1 MKLMNNI
8 KKNSLLLIAIS
19 ICMGLASCVD
29 ENIDYSPNEYNP
41 AEDPNMVCLPFNL
54 SYDFAV
60 STRDGEEEG
69 GESNGSN
76 DDEFLKD
83 FEDGTEKEHKIDF
96 DQEKE
101 CFAIFFDKE
110 QNFRYMKRI
119 YLSDQLG
126 EGGKNDRYTE
136 YTVPVVCYIPVEDCE
151 KYDAQG
157 NVLDDNDNENIAYY
171 RPKLLNVLVVLNGG
185 KIYDYIHNELYFSD
199 GTPNRTK
206 RIEDVLK
213 LTWNNP
219 ADYTHEP
226 FNNDYPNSIGEIG
239 KNKNGNFT
247 FTSSAYWQKEGGK
260 YNLKTAAKLDGKVYK
275 SIKEYLE
282 SVENGDG
289 PTATVYLERMVAKF
303 TAPTFNPSVIGQNR
317 VFRPDQNAM
326 ALVVYNWNENN
337 EPVSVQKNWRIHLI
351 GWAINGTE
359 SSSYIFKN
367 IGNVEWGISEVEE
380 SKLKL
385 ESTAFFWNQEGA
397 HRSYWSIDPHY
408 TSGKDHFYPWQ
419 FRKASDRTD
428 IISVEGGLS
437 DKAGTKKE
445 IPVLRYKTFNDLL
458 EKTDWQPIR
467 YVHENTVDPDASWF
481 KRYYGD
487 GIDNPNSTGTLN
499 EEYLDGRASL
509 LAGPHL
515 LIGGE
520 LLIEG
525 EGSYYT
531 ESGVNFGKIPEI
543 FSDRLRNFYM
553 TELDW
558 FKMFMREINK
568 SLKSQEN
575 MSFSYYNWDESA
587 ADTKENIKVTAFPE
601 GTPKLYLMGEE
612 LTYEKLDEYIKNP
625 NYEIT
630 FSQRANVR
638 NGDGR
643 LIPWLILKDKSNQKE
658 YTLTIQ
664 LTEEGTEKSVV
675 ITDENGEPVKD
686 EKGNIQYQT
695 YDKKEIGEEMWYT
708 LEGDYRLLDNWL
720 EEDFYKSLFYEWFGP
735 LDHYKY
741 GYMYFVGDITHQPVL
756 NNTNF
761 YGTVRNHL
769 YKFYVQQI
777 NSIGVPVDD
786 PNQII
791 IPGNYNYNDQII
803 VYLDVIGWHPHYTE
817 VNVP

>member
-1 MKLMNNI
+1 MKLMNII
-8 KKNSLLLIAIS
+8 KKNSLLLLAIS

-29 ENIDYSPNEYNP
+29 EHIDFSPNEYNP
-41 AEDPNMVCLPFNL
+41 AEDPNMVCLTFNL
-54 SYDFAV
+54 AYDFAV
-60 STRDGEEEG
+60 STRDGEEG
-69 GESNGSN
+69 DANTGSA

-101 CFAIFFDKE
+101 CFAIFFDK
-110 QNFRYMKRI
+110 QQKFKYMKRI

-126 EGGKNDRYTE
+126 EGGKNDKYTE
-136 YTVPVVCYIPVEDCE
+136 YSVPVVCYIPVDDCVPVYKKDE
-151 KYDAQG
+151 QG
-157 NVLDDNDNENIAYY
+157 TVLEGDENIDYY
-171 RPKLLNVLVVLNGG
+171 LPNLLNVLVVLNGG
-185 KIYDYIHNELYFSD
+185 KIYDYIHNKLYDSNNTAKTD
-199 GTPNRTK
+199 K
-206 RIEDVLK
+206 QIEDVLK
-213 LTWNNP
+213 LTWDNP
-219 ADYTHEP
+219 ADYTNYP
-226 FNNDYPNSIGEIG
+226 YNNDYPDGLGEIG

-247 FTSSAYWQKEGGK
+247 FTSSAYWEEEAGK
-260 YNLKTAAKLDGKVYK
+260 YNLKTASKLDGKVYK

-282 SVENGDG
+282 SEEG
-289 PTATVYLERMVAKF
+289 PTATVYVERMVAKF

-326 ALVVYNWNENN
+326 ALVVYDWNDNN

-367 IGNVEWGISEVEE
+367 IGNVELGISNIEE
-380 SKLKL
+380 NKIYNQKFLD
-385 ESTAFFWNQEGA
+385 WNKPGE
-397 HRSYWSIDPHY
+397 HRSYWSVDPHY
-408 TSGKDHFYPWQ
+408 TSGKGHFYPWQ

-437 DKAGTKKE
+437 DKAETGEE

-467 YVHENTVDPDASWF
+467 YVHENTVDPDALWF

-487 GIDNPNSTGTLN
+487 GIDNPNSSGTLN

-525 EGSYYT
+525 EGNYYT
-531 ESGVNFGKIPEI
+531 ESGVNFGRIPEI
-543 FSDRLRNFYM
+543 YADRLRNFYM
-553 TELDW
+553 TELNW

-587 ADTKENIKVTAFPE
+587 ADTKENIKITALPE

-612 LTYEKLDEYIKNP
+612 LTYEKLDEYIENP
-625 NYEIT
+625 YYDIS
-630 FSQRANVR
+630 FSLRANVR

-643 LIPWLILKDKSNQKE
+643 LIPWLVLTDRSDENHIKK
-658 YTLTIQ
+658 YTLKIR
-664 LTEEGTEKSVV
+664 LTEEGTEKTVV
-675 ITDENGEPVKD
+675 KTDENGEPVKD
-686 EKGNIQYQT
+686 EKGNLQYVT
-695 YDKKEIGEEMWYT
+695 LPKKEIGEEMWYSV
-708 LEGDYRLLDNWL
+708 EGDYRLWDDWN
-720 EEDFYKSLFYEWFGP
+720 EDDMYKSLFYEWFGP
-735 LDHYKY
+735 IDHYNQ